1 MDGAR
6 NLPRNPAL
14 VAHMVC
20 RDLADINW
28 EYVHGFVLC
37 LSITA
42 TMVAGGT
49 ARRLGQS
56 GP

>member
-1 MDGAR
+1 M
-6 NLPRNPAL
+6 PRNPAL

-28 EYVHGFVLC
+28 EYVHGFILC

-42 TMVAGGT
+42 TMVAGWTVRCRG
-49 ARRLGQS
+49 
-56 GP
+56 

>member
-1 MDGAR
+1 M
-6 NLPRNPAL
+6 PRKPAL

-28 EYVHGFVLC
+28 EYVHGFILC

-42 TMVAGGT
+42 TMVAGWT
-49 ARRLGQS
+49 VRCLG
-56 GP
+56 